1 MHEASSRPVP
11 YDSNSKLWEDAIL
24 LSAGNFDERGRR
36 RNVGRW
42 NESYRE
48 EFEKVDVVE
57 QRGDEDTDAG
67 IAWGPAVASG
77 SKIASGPEIA
87 SGSQIDSGVDSP
99 LRLKGRVDELTR
111 QLEMSRRHNQVLE
124 SMILSLLRQ
133 SKCEICGTR

>member
-1 MHEASSRPVP
+1 MHKASSRPVP

-36 RNVGRW
+36 RKVAGW
-42 NESYRE
+42 NESYQE
-48 EFEKVDVVE
+48 EFEEVDVVE
-57 QRGDEDTDAG
+57 KRGDEHTDAR

-87 SGSQIDSGVDSP
+87 GSKIDSGIDSP
-99 LRLKGRVDELTR
+99 ERLKGRVDELTR

-133 SKCEICGTR
+133 SKCERGGTR